1 MGSLKVLWPTGRS
14 GSAWYA
20 VAAPIYLAC
29 SSFELPETCRSSTAP
44 YDILEADSALAEN
57 DRTSAFAA
65 VEGGTGEWQVSCS
78 LQTLNGR

>member
-14 GSAWYA
+14 GSAWSQPLRRFILH
-20 VAAPIYLAC
+20 VH
-29 SSFELPETCRSSTAP
+29 FELPETCRSSTAP
-44 YDILEADSALAEN
+44 YDILEAVSALAEN
-57 DRTSAFAA
+57 DRFSAFAA